1 MSGPLHDEMS
11 TALTDLRAQQDR
23 ITETLAQ
30 LGSVE
35 ATSTSEDRLLQ
46 ATVDGQGR
54 LTGLKFTGRRWRD
67 LAPKELAAKL
77 VEVVNRAQDQAAQQ
91 TASLM
96 SGLMPPGLD
105 AERLRDLGGTD
116 LDALFES
123 AVEDLAAGRWT
134 R

>member
-1 MSGPLHDEMS
+1 MSGPLHDEMT

-23 ITETLAQ
+23 IAETLAQ

-96 SGLMPPGLD
+96 SGLMPAGLD
-105 AERLRDLGGTD
+105 PERLRDLGTD

-123 AVEDLAAGRWT
+123 AVQDLASGRGD